1 MDEQLYN
8 GRVVINVSG
17 VIFETRLTT
26 LARYPDTL
34 LGCNEKR
41 RHYYDNNSKQYFFNR
56 NRQSFEAILYYYQS
70 KGRLSRPP
78 DMPFDIFK
86 EEVEFFQLGDEVLD
100 KLSRKEGYVFDSLP
114 QLPNA
119 DFQRQVWECLEYPNT
134 SKLANLLTLI
144 SLAIILA
151 SVLLTIFTTVS
162 NTNNE
167 KLTSEMNNS
176 NVTSKAK
183 MSVGPSSVFRNDMK
197 VWYIVELTLNC
208 LFAFEYML
216 RLGFSPNKWIFL
228 KSPLNLVDL
237 LAFLPYMVTLVYSG
251 SFAVSSVSALHIL
264 RIVRIFRVFKIS
276 RYSRRLKVIGYCL
289 LESVRDLG
297 LFMVCLVIIIVLA
310 SSFLHYIEGE
320 KENSPFT
327 SIPSTFWFVIQT
339 ISTVGYGDEIPLS
352 VLGRLATCAV
362 AVFGVVTLALPIL
375 SFVAHFNTL
384 YSQNINYN

>member
-8 GRVVINVSG
+8 GRVIINVSG

-183 MSVGPSSVFRNDMK
+183 MSVGPSNVFRNDMK

-237 LAFLPYMVTLVYSG
+237 LAFLPYMVILVYSG

-384 YSQNINYN
+384 YYQNINYN